1 MNLKRQKRLASDILK
16 CGKNRIWID
25 PEQIEE
31 VGGAVTRRDIHN
43 LINQGII
50 KAKQKKGISKGRIRK
65 KKEQKLKGRQ
75 KGHGSRKGHAGAR
88 FPKKLRWIQRIR
100 PIRQY
105 LKELKE
111 DKKIDT
117 QSYRR
122 YYRKAKGGEF
132 KSKAHL
138 KTHLIMDGILKEK

>member
-31 VGGAVTRRDIHN
+31 VEGAVTRRDIYN
-43 LINQGII
+43 LINQNII

-65 KKEQKLKGRQ
+65 KKEQKIKGRQ
-75 KGHGSRKGHAGAR
+75 RGHGSRKGHAGAR
-88 FPKKLRWIQRIR
+88 FPKKRRWIQRIR

-105 LKELKE
+105 LKKLKE

-117 QSYRR
+117 QSYRK

-132 KSKAHL
+132 KNKAHL
-138 KTHLIMDGILKEK
+138 KTHLVMDGVLKEE

>member
-1 MNLKRQKRLASDILK
+1 MNLKRQKRLAADILK
-16 CGKNRIWID
+16 CGKNRIWMD

-31 VGGAVTRRDIHN
+31 IEGAVTRRDIDN

-75 KGHGSRKGHAGAR
+75 KGHGSRKGKAGAR
-88 FPKKLRWIQRIR
+88 FPKKRRWIQRIR

-105 LKELKE
+105 LKKLKE

-117 QSYRR
+117 QSYRK

-132 KSKAHL
+132 KNKAHL
-138 KTHLIMDGILKEK
+138 KTHLVMDGILKE